1 MDLHL
6 RQQFD
11 LLLQMATERLTER
24 AVQRCEGAENALARL
39 QSDPDGEGVWLG
51 DFVDAFFDDA
61 LLDNP
66 AGACFVL
73 RALEKRPAPTITP
86 GGSVG
91 DVLRALAKQ
100 SFRDLLARK
109 AEDALAQQTVYGG

>member
-24 AVQRCEGAENALARL
+24 AAQRCAGAEPALEQLRT
-39 QSDPDGEGVWLG
+39 DPDGEGVWLG
-51 DFVDAFFDDA
+51 DFVDAFFEDA
-61 LLDNP
+61 LLDNT

-73 RALEKRPAPTITP
+73 QALEKRPLATGPIE
-86 GGSVG
+86 GSVG
-91 DVLRALAKQ
+91 DVVQALAKH
-100 SFRDLLARK
+100 SFRDLLTRK
-109 AEDALAQQTVYGG
+109 TADALSQQAAYGH